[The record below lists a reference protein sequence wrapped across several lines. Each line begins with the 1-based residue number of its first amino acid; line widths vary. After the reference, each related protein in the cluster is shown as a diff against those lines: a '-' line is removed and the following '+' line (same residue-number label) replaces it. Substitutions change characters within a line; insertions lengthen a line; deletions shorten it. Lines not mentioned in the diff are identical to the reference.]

1 MFRIIST
8 ILKGKAKAALGKPL
22 DGNERFLLTS
32 LYSKTDRI
40 ASAIVAN
47 NVHPKL
53 LDQNYDFVKLTES
66 VEANLEL
73 FEILLDRFPSFDAAL
88 APSWL
93 GLAGNGLEELGTS
106 MRITPMVD
114 PTPYKFALDKF
125 PLEKL
130 SFPENTG
137 YLEKQIRLICEIQDR
152 YAMNAPPIV
161 LGAFD
166 LAMLLRGEKL
176 ITDFRLYRDYQKASN
191 ETIKHKIEK
200 KGDPNFFPRLLEYTT
215 KISIY
220 IGNMYKSQGANM
232 LGIVITDQYANPP
245 LMSPDDFLTYIYPYV
260 EKVWKEF
267 KRYRP
272 TVGYMPPSPS
282 VSEQITDYP
291 ALSGIASFNN
301 YMFPQNEVGL
311 TPAEYDAQM
320 VELSKKTK
328 IAYQFII
335 HGKFLRDCT
344 EKELEKELVR
354 VCNLVMKDN
363 IPLSF
368 GLVSV
373 PLGTDLSKV
382 DKVIEVIKEY
392 GVYD

>member
-1 MFRIIST
+1 MFRIIVN
-8 ILKGKAKAALGKPL
+8 ILKGKAKAAFGKPL
-22 DGNERFLLTS
+22 NGNERFLLTS
-32 LYSKTDRI
+32 LFSKTDRI

-53 LDQNYDFVKLTES
+53 IDQNYDFVKLTSS

-73 FEILLDRFPSFDAAL
+73 FEILLDRFPFFDACL

-114 PTPYKFALDKF
+114 PTPYKFALDKV
-125 PLEKL
+125 
-130 SFPENTG
+130 SFNELTLPENTG
-137 YLEKQIRLICEIQDR
+137 YLEKQIRLICEVQDR
-152 YAMNAPPIV
+152 YAMNAPPII

-176 ITDFRLYRDYQKASN
+176 ITDFRIYRDYMKASN
-191 ETIKHKIEK
+191 ESIKQKIEK
-200 KGDPNFFPRLLEYTT
+200 KGDPNFFPKLLEFTT
-215 KISIY
+215 KASIH

-260 EKVWKEF
+260 ENVWKKF

-272 TVGYMPPSPS
+272 TVGYMPPSPM
-282 VSEQITDYP
+282 VAEQITDYP

-301 YMFPQNEVGL
+301 YMFPQDEIGL
-311 TPAEYDAQM
+311 TSAEYDTQM
-320 VELSKKTK
+320 VELSKKVK
-328 IAYQFII
+328 IPYQYII
-335 HGKFLRDCT
+335 HGKFLRDCS

-354 VCNLVMKDN
+354 VCNMGTEEN
-363 IPLSF
+363 IPLSI

-373 PLGTDLSKV
+373 PLGTDLSKL